1 MKLKNFLLVGAAIG
15 ALTACS
21 SSDEPGTEPGGVSDG
36 LRNAPGTEVYVG
48 VDALDDLE
56 SVDGTTRATRAE
68 NPLAPMAKISYFN
81 VKVDPRLG
89 YTIKP
94 NTYVIGVLNGKLY
107 TDCPYITINKGN
119 DNKYLLSTDGS
130 AMKSLIA
137 AGDTTTASV
146 VANVEKR
153 FKRTNPI
160 SSSVVEDKIHVVW
173 YIAKDMNNGWH
184 IDGLL
189 TDKDDVKSA
198 CDACRDEGFQEIT
211 FGENGNQL
219 TYEQFIA
226 FFPDNHNVKPIDKTL
241 LVDIHQQEH
250 KDWGEIKTSVHVKEA
265 KDVKVY
271 LPISKDYTVENAYT
285 NEVVKY
291 FEKTYQVQDYN
302 GAIGSNVSVNVERKG
317 TGITITISGITDE
330 LLKALER
337 RYNDGLTVEVHT
349 FYKLTGDDG
358 SGDYKGVVWNAL
370 KESTVS
376 YDGVKKGQITSAYNA
391 EKVEIK

>member
-1 MKLKNFLLVGAAIG
+1 MKLKNFLLFSAAIG
-15 ALTACS
+15 TLTACS
-21 SSDEPGTEPGGVSDG
+21 SSEDPGTKPDHTGW

-48 VDALDDLE
+48 VDALDNLE
-56 SVDGTTRATRAE
+56 SVNGTTRAE

-94 NTYVIGVLNGKLY
+94 NTYTTGVLNGKLY

-146 VANVEKR
+146 IANVEKR

-160 SSSVVEDKIHVVW
+160 SPSVVESKIHVVW
-173 YIAKDMNNGWH
+173 YIAKDMYNGWH

-211 FGENGNQL
+211 FGENGDQL
-219 TYEQFIA
+219 TYEQFID

-271 LPISKDYTVENAYT
+271 LPISDDYTVENDYT

-302 GAIGSNVSVNVERKG
+302 RTIGSNVKVDVERNG
-317 TGITITISGITDE
+317 TGVTISISGITDE

-349 FYKLTGDDG
+349 FYRLSGNDG
-358 SGDYKGVVWNAL
+358 SDYKTPVWNAL
-370 KESTVS
+370 KESTVA
-376 YDGVKKGQITSAYNA
+376 YDGTKKGQITSAYNT
-391 EKVEIK
+391 EEVEIR